1 MGAGWVESLLGHHFP
16 RKFIALNQTPHPP
29 VGKSHVEGA
38 KGSRICQTED
48 DAGLRYDR
56 DQEPEGIV
64 YELAGKK

>member
-1 MGAGWVESLLGHHFP
+1 MREP
-16 RKFIALNQTPHPP
+16 PYPP
-29 VGKSHVEGA
+29 VGEFHVEGA

-56 DQEPEGIV
+56 DQDPEWIV

>member
-1 MGAGWVESLLGHHFP
+1 MREP
-16 RKFIALNQTPHPP
+16 PYPP
-29 VGKSHVEGA
+29 VGESHVEGA